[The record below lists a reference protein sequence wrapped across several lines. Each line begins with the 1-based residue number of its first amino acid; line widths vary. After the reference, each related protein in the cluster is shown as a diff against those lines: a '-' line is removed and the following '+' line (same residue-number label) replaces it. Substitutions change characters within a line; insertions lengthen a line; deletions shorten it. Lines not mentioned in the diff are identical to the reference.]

1 MSARPPSQFRCPRDR
16 FGWIDC
22 PRGRFGWIAGK
33 IMEWGN
39 AAMNAL
45 AVEAL
50 EVQPDDQVL
59 EIGFGPGAA
68 LAEIARLAP
77 RGFAAGID
85 PSEAMISQASRKLRN
100 GIAAERV
107 ELKLGTASSIPYEDG
122 RFDRVLTV
130 NTIYFWDQTDS
141 ALREIRRVMQRG
153 GRFVLVFR
161 GTPDEAGA
169 LRVRAM
175 AGRPSLDDV
184 LGWMAAAG
192 FANLRTRTRE
202 TRLVLSRVTAV
213 ALLGEAA

>member
-1 MSARPPSQFRCPRDR
+1 MSAPPPSQFRCPRGR

-33 IMEWGN
+33 VMEWGN
-39 AAMNAL
+39 AAMNAP
-45 AVEAL
+45 AVEAPGAQANDPVL
-50 EVQPDDQVL
+50 EVQPTDQVL

-68 LAEIARLAP
+68 FAEIARLAP

-107 ELKLGTASSIPYEDG
+107 ELRLGTASSIPYEDG
-122 RFDRVLTV
+122 RVGRVLPV

-141 ALREIRRVMQRG
+141 ALREIRRVMQRR

-175 AGRPSLDDV
+175 AGRPA
-184 LGWMAAAG
+184 LGDG
-192 FANLRTRTRE
+192 
-202 TRLVLSRVTAV
+202 
-213 ALLGEAA
+213 

>member
-1 MSARPPSQFRCPRDR
+1 
-16 FGWIDC
+16 
-22 PRGRFGWIAGK
+22 
-33 IMEWGN
+33 MERGN

-100 GIAAERV
+100 GIAAELV

-161 GTPDEAGA
+161 ATPDEAGV

-184 LGWMAAAG
+184 RGWMAAAG

>member
-59 EIGFGPGAA
+59 EI
-68 LAEIARLAP
+68 
-77 RGFAAGID
+77 GFAAGID

-141 ALREIRRVMQRG
+141 ALREMRRVMQRG

-161 GTPDEAGA
+161 ATPDEAGA

-184 LGWMAAAG
+184 LGWMAAVS